1 MSSTSKVISELCQLD
16 FDALAAYEATLERIE
31 EPSFKETIATFRDD
45 HQAHIESL
53 NKMLVQRSEDR
64 VTEADFKKVLTK
76 GKVVIAGLINDK
88 AILKAMVVNEEVTT
102 KAYEK
107 ALDHDGFTPQERAT
121 IERHWADEKRHKQW
135 FSDAAD
141 RL

>member
-1 MSSTSKVISELCQLD
+1 MSSTSTVLSELCHLD
-16 FDALAAYEATLERIE
+16 FDALAAYEASLERIE
-31 EPSFKETIATFRDD
+31 DASLKDTIATFRDD
-45 HQAHIESL
+45 HKAHIDAL
-53 NKMLVQRSEDR
+53 NTMLVQRGEDK

-107 ALDHDGFTPQERAT
+107 ALDHDGFSAAERVA
-121 IERHWADEKRHKQW
+121 IEGHWADEKRHKHW
-135 FSDAAD
+135 FSEAAKHE
-141 RL
+141 

>member
-1 MSSTSKVISELCQLD
+1 MSSTSTVLSELCHLD
-16 FDALAAYEATLERIE
+16 FDALAAYEASLERIE
-31 EPSFKETIATFRDD
+31 DASLKDTIATFRDD
-45 HQAHIESL
+45 HKAHIDAL
-53 NKMLVQRSEDR
+53 NTMLVQRGEDK

-107 ALDHDGFTPQERAT
+107 ALDHDGFSAAERVA
-121 IERHWADEKRHKQW
+121 IEGHWADEKRHKL
-135 FSDAAD
+135 S
-141 RL
+141 LIHI